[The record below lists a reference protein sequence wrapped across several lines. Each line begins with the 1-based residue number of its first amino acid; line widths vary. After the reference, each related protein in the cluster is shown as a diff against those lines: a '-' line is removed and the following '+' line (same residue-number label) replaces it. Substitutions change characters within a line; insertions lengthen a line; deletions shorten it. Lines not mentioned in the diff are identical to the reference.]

1 LIPVVDVKET
11 AVAVQKFYSF
21 PSEYDDQIYW
31 ARVARNLG
39 WLGDTDEQ
47 ARARQTRLRDL
58 TIGVAGCGGIGGSMV
73 DRLARLGVLHLRIAD
88 LDTFEYSNINRQL
101 GAGFDTIGK
110 NKAEI
115 VGTTVHNTA
124 PDVAIDVCTTGIT
137 EETAD
142 EFFEGCDYVL
152 DEIEPYEFRARYA
165 LHRAFRR
172 ADRCQFMMTAHVY
185 GNRTFLWKWTK
196 DSMPL
201 EEVLGVPADAEV
213 NPETAKQLM
222 SRLIPEWPT
231 WPSDEMQRG
240 WLIDNTTCPI
250 IPGAPPMA
258 QGLLLERLMFGV
270 LDIEELGDTKK
281 FPVSPGYAMMDS
293 RTWTAKMVE
302 GRWW

>member
-1 LIPVVDVKET
+1 MSHNHS
-11 AVAVQKFYSF
+11 YSY

-39 WLGDTDEQ
+39 WLGDTETE
-47 ARARQTRLRDL
+47 ARARQTTLRDA

-101 GAGFDTIGK
+101 GAGFGTIGK
-110 NKAEI
+110 SKAEI
-115 VGTTVHNTA
+115 VGEQVHAMT
-124 PDVAIDVCTTGIT
+124 PDVAIDVFTDGIT

-142 EFFEGCDYVL
+142 EFLEGCDYVL
-152 DEIEPYEFRARYA
+152 DEIEPYEFKARYA

-172 ADRCQFMMTAHVY
+172 ADHCKFMMTSHVY

-196 DSMPL
+196 DSMPI
-201 EEVLGVPADAEV
+201 EEILGVPEDAEV
-213 NPETAKQLM
+213 TPEVATRLM
-222 SRLIPEWPT
+222 QGLIPEWPT
-231 WPSDEMQRG
+231 WPADDQQKH
-240 WLIDNTTCPI
+240 WLIENATCPI

-258 QGLLLERLMFGV
+258 QGLLLERFMFGI
-270 LDIEELGDTKK
+270 LGIDELGDSKH
-281 FPVSPGYAMMDS
+281 FPPAPGYAMVDS

-302 GRWW
+302 RNDLHDVVGVS